1 MTVFIAFLA
10 VLAAFAGGFLSGLSA
25 VPPQRQK
32 AAARKKEDEELL
44 RLRRELQIFF
54 PMTVPSRKKT
64 IPADKKERKN

>member
-32 AAARKKEDEELL
+32 AVARKREDEELL
-44 RLRRELQIFF
+44 RLRREYANFLSYDGTEQEEND
-54 PMTVPSRKKT
+54 TR
-64 IPADKKERKN
+64 R

>member
-32 AAARKKEDEELL
+32 AEARKREDEELL
-44 RLRRELQIFF
+44 RFRREYANFLSYDGTEQEEDNAR
-54 PMTVPSRKKT
+54 P
-64 IPADKKERKN
+64 

>member
-25 VPPQRQK
+25 VPPQKQK

-44 RLRRELQIFF
+44 RLRREYANFLSYDGTEQEEND
-54 PMTVPSRKKT
+54 TR
-64 IPADKKERKN
+64 R

>member
-32 AAARKKEDEELL
+32 AEASKREDEELL
-44 RLRRELQIFF
+44 RLRREYANFLSYDGTEQEEND
-54 PMTVPSRKKT
+54 TR
-64 IPADKKERKN
+64 R

>member
-32 AAARKKEDEELL
+32 AEARKREDVELL
-44 RLRRELQIFF
+44 RLRREYANFLSYDGTEQEEND
-54 PMTVPSRKKT
+54 TR
-64 IPADKKERKN
+64 R